1 MKYSIFLITLII
13 FLYGCSNLPTGANRT
28 RINIDYSNWN
38 IFSSMHKITRKSIEA
53 HLIGEDWVAL
63 SKDNYQY
70 KFWFEDFDVKN
81 QDNDY
86 LVSIKFQL
94 RNLEDSILISKFE
107 TINYKLTDE
116 LVQNIKK
123 KAPHS
128 LDVSNLEN
136 DELVPSVL
144 VGQKSVKI
152 LKDMLIK
159 VIK

>member
-1 MKYSIFLITLII
+1 MKHRLYLIIIFLI
-13 FLYGCSNLPTGANRT
+13 LYSCSNLPTGANRT
-28 RINIDYSNWN
+28 RINVDYSNWN
-38 IFSSMHKITRKSIEA
+38 IFSSKHKNTRKSIEA

-86 LVSIKFQL
+86 LISLKFQL
-94 RNLEDSILISKFE
+94 RNLEDSTLISKFE
-107 TINYKLTDE
+107 TINYKLTDKLIE
-116 LVQNIKK
+116 NTKK
-123 KAPHS
+123 QAPPS
-128 LDVSNLEN
+128 LDISDLEN
-136 DELVPSVL
+136 DELVLSIL